1 MHTSP
6 YRPYDCSDLP
16 LLFVAF
22 VLSAAVT
29 FNQHLHS
36 ENLVKIGVRKNGD
49 LERSTKGVDYRTYLS
64 TIMSHQCARRDLETL
79 L

>member
-1 MHTSP
+1 MRIAHGAHVP
-6 YRPYDCSDLP
+6 FLNAPE

-36 ENLVKIGVRKNGD
+36 ENLVKIGVRKMVTLSNQQKSW
-49 LERSTKGVDYRTYLS
+49 LLYLLVFYNV
-64 TIMSHQCARRDLETL
+64 TPVC
-79 L
+79 